1 MSDINPGIG
10 LLYIEL
16 VKGVPAI
23 FGHFLTTLPAIHSMM
38 CLKVK
43 GFCSDGFAQRAITYS
58 AALLA
63 RILVL
68 IYYSVLLVGPEVV
81 CVGSRS
87 EASGIAKVGAKLV
100 MAVSNAKVKTP
111 LFLYVHLIMFLLLYI
126 RNVKWSGLG
135 QACQAS
141 PSLDLYTVKSWRDI

>member
-10 LLYIEL
+10 LLYNEL

-23 FGHFLTTLPAIHSMM
+23 FGHFLTTLLAIHSMIIF

-43 GFCSDGFAQRAITYS
+43 GFYSDGFAQRAITYS

-68 IYYSVLLVGPEVV
+68 IYYFVLLVGPEVV
-81 CVGSRS
+81 CWNCQSRRKI
-87 EASGIAKVGAKLV
+87 GDGG
-100 MAVSNAKVKTP
+100 SNAKVKTP